1 MITHLMVHTFLGV
14 SGSCSLREHGKY
26 KLHLYDDSY
35 IVYSP
40 AKPIIKKLMSCSCLS
55 GPA

>member
-1 MITHLMVHTFLGV
+1 MVHTFLGV

-26 KLHLYDDSY
+26 RLHLYDDSY